1 MRRCLILAALLVAA
15 TFARLPFLALAGE
28 PILVAKTLYIDSDGD
43 GVLDTDVS
51 LAPSGTTPAS
61 DQLEIT
67 APGGVEIVTGALVV
81 TAGGATFA
89 GELTATLDQNG
100 TTDLTVSNPNAGA
113 SASARVSLTNDTGTV
128 RAFELRGSGQASYAD
143 HLLIHVP
150 AASLAGFFDNT
161 TKELELA
168 IDAANDEVTVAH
180 DLVIEEA
187 IVIESL
193 GTTSAPA
200 IHFAEGT
207 VPANTGLRVTTSTG
221 DLVFRINAT
230 DIFTAKGT
238 GAFEVASSLVVLS
251 GGKSTLTG
259 DTLEMDSDDD
269 AATLS
274 YNDTNN
280 EWEFG
285 QDMLAPV
292 ASAGQLT
299 LLDYSAT
306 LTADDQVLSPA
317 GRTYVLLDSDDATA
331 TNRTLVL
338 GDGSEAGHAL
348 ILQFVAA
355 SNAMEL
361 LDDGATDGGGG
372 NVRLSADWTPGQ
384 YDSLSLIFDGT
395 DWIETGRS
403 NN

>member
-15 TFARLPFLALAGE
+15 AFALLPFLALAGE

-221 DLVFRINAT
+221 DLVF
-230 DIFTAKGT
+230 G
-238 GAFEVASSLVVLS
+238 
-251 GGKSTLTG
+251 STPRTF
-259 DTLEMDSDDD
+259 SRPR
-269 AATLS
+269 AR
-274 YNDTNN
+274 
-280 EWEFG
+280 
-285 QDMLAPV
+285 AP
-292 ASAGQLT
+292 SR
-299 LLDYSAT
+299 
-306 LTADDQVLSPA
+306 SPA
-317 GRTYVLLDSDDATA
+317 RLSCYRAANPRSRATRWRWTATA
-331 TNRTLVL
+331 TPPACITTPAATS
-338 GDGSEAGHAL
+338 GS
-348 ILQFVAA
+348 
-355 SNAMEL
+355 S
-361 LDDGATDGGGG
+361 
-372 NVRLSADWTPGQ
+372 
-384 YDSLSLIFDGT
+384 
-395 DWIETGRS
+395 GRAWRRRWRARA
-403 NN
+403 N